1 MKRILFLMSDTG
13 GGHRSAAEAISD
25 ALKIRYGEANMQI
38 ELVDVFR
45 ACHWPLNK
53 MPEFYPWIVN
63 KSARAWGWGYR
74 LANMRPIYSLNKRMI
89 YYGNRQRLHNIIQN
103 HAADVVI
110 SVHSVITPPMMYAYQ
125 SLSQRPPFITVVTD
139 LVSTPRYW
147 YDPRVDFTF
156 LPTQKAYERGLR
168 RGLEPERMRVVGLP
182 VHPRFSALRERA
194 TVRAE
199 HGWDDG
205 LPVVMMVAGMDGMGR
220 LYHTARAID
229 AQNLNCRLAIITGKN
244 AALKARL
251 EAQTWN
257 QPTDVYGF
265 VRDMADKMTA
275 ADMLVTKAGPATISE
290 AFIAGLPVIL
300 SDRIP
305 GQEDGNVTHVVEN
318 GAGVYAPT
326 PTQVAG
332 TVAAWL
338 ADDGAQLR
346 QRKANARRLANPSA
360 VWQVADA
367 IWEYAHAAYI
377 PAPKKSSRSA
387 RYRILKPEATP
398 QR

>member
-25 ALKIRYGEANMQI
+25 ALKIRHGEANMQI

-63 KSARAWGWGYR
+63 KSARVWGWGYR
-74 LANMRPIYSLNKRMI
+74 LANMRPVYSLNKRMM
-89 YYGNRQRLHNIIQN
+89 YYSNRRRLHTIIQN
-103 HAADVVI
+103 HAADVVV

-125 SLSQRPPFITVVTD
+125 SLNQRPPFVTVVTD

-147 YDPRVDFTF
+147 YDRRADFTF
-156 LPTQKAYERGLR
+156 LPTQAAYERGLR

-182 VHPRFSALRERA
+182 VHPRFSDLRERA

-199 HGWDDG
+199 HGWDDD
-205 LPVVMMVAGMDGMGR
+205 LPVVLMVAGMDGMGR
-220 LYHTARAID
+220 LYQTARAID
-229 AQNLNCRLAIITGKN
+229 AQRLNCRLAIITGKN
-244 AALKARL
+244 AELKARL
-251 EAQTWN
+251 EAQTWA

-326 PTQVAG
+326 PAEVAE

-346 QRKANARRLANPSA
+346 RRKANARRLANPSA

-377 PAPKKSSRSA
+377 PAPKKGSRKA
-387 RYRILKPEATP
+387 RYRILQPEATP
-398 QR
+398 QS